1 MSNVYQ
7 PKRKELAKVNVVS
20 SEYFNKNRKSLKL
33 VGTVNRSYTNFVTT
47 QRNRKTG
54 QCTFIDDT
62 SALTKK
68 SKNDLTRF
76 FSNNKNHNKKVAYLV
91 TKK

>member
-1 MSNVYQ
+1 MSNSYQ
-7 PKRKELAKVNVVS
+7 PKRKELAKVSVIS
-20 SEYFNKNRKSLKL
+20 SETYRKNHKNLKL
-33 VGTVNRSYTNFVTT
+33 VGTVNRSFTNFVTT

-68 SKNDLTRF
+68 SKNDLARF
-76 FSNNKNHNKKVAYLV
+76 FSNKKNHNKHVAYLV

>member
-7 PKRKELAKVNVVS
+7 PKRKELAKVSVVS

-54 QCTFIDDT
+54 QCTFVDDT

-76 FSNNKNHNKKVAYLV
+76 FSNNQNRNKKVAYLV

>member
-1 MSNVYQ
+1 MSNSYQ

-20 SEYFNKNRKSLKL
+20 SEFFKKNRKTLRL
-33 VGTVNRSYTNFVTT
+33 VGTVNRRYTNFVTT
-47 QRNRKTG
+47 QRNKKTG

-76 FSNNKNHNKKVAYLV
+76 FSSNKNHNKKVAYLV
-91 TKK
+91 VKK